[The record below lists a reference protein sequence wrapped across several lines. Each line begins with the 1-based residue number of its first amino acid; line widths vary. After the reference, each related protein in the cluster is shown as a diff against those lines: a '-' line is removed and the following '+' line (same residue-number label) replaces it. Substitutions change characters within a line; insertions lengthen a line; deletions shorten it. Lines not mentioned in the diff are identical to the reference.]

1 MKKILTMFAI
11 AGVAASLHA
20 DLLYWQVTSSDVE
33 DISGASDYAYAKI
46 YQTTDG
52 GANKTELGTTYVFA
66 DGSESIAKGTYGY
79 DKLDVAE
86 GVYSALGYVYP
97 SSPAAQFAI
106 ELFDS
111 SGNVLANSG
120 WSTGDMSAYIS
131 KTEFGS
137 NWSAMTATSGFGT
150 SGSGASWTSGAVPEP
165 TSGLMLLVGMAML
178 GLRRRK
184 VA

>member
-11 AGVAASLHA
+11 AGMAASLHA
-20 DLLYWQVTSSDVE
+20 DLLYWQVTSSDVAG
-33 DISGASDYAYAKI
+33 ISGASDYAYAKI

-52 GANKTELGTTYVFA
+52 GASKSELTTSYAFA
-66 DGSESIAKGTYGY
+66 DGPGQLTHYENA
-79 DKLDVAE
+79 DVLDGAFAALS
-86 GVYSALGYVYP
+86 GAYSYP
-97 SSPAAQFAI
+97 SDPAVQFAI

-111 SGNVLANSG
+111 TGGVLANSG
-120 WSTGDMSAYIS
+120 WTTGDMSTYIS